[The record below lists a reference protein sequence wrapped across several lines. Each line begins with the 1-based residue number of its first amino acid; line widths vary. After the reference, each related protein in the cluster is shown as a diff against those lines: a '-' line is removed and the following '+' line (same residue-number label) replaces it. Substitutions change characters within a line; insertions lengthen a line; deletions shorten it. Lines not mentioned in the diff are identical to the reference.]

1 MADKPA
7 RPTSDYPVN
16 LNLKNRPCL
25 VIGGGK
31 VAERKVAALLQ
42 AGAQVTVI
50 SPTLTETMAAWAA
63 TGRMVH
69 RAEAFSTGNLQGYL
83 LVLCATDSPSVN
95 AQAAKLAQKAG
106 ALVNVADQPELCDF
120 TIPARLLQGELS
132 ISVSTGGQSPALAR
146 VLRDELADRY
156 GKEYADYLAIV
167 ARLRQEWQATCNSS
181 QERCQRWS
189 EVRQFNSEVL
199 ELLRQG
205 RYEEAEVRF
214 RHDIGCTGTQS

>member
-1 MADKPA
+1 MADKLA

-16 LNLKNRPCL
+16 LNLENRPCL

-42 AGAQVTVI
+42 AGAQVTVV
-50 SPTLTETMAAWAA
+50 SPTLTEMMAAWAA

-69 RAEAFSTGNLQGYL
+69 RAEAFSTGNLHGYL

-95 AQAAKLAQKAG
+95 AQAARLAKQAG

-120 TIPARLLQGELS
+120 TIPARLLQGDLS

-146 VLRDELADRY
+146 VLRDELAERY

-167 ARLRQEWQATCNSS
+167 ARLRQEWQTTCDSS

-189 EVRQFNSEVL
+189 EVRQFNREVL